1 MDENR
6 ICWLSLAL
14 IPRLG
19 NRSLWKL
26 YNHFKSAEAILKASS
41 REIWSVRG
49 LKSAVREA
57 LIKKDFVRDPYRE
70 AQRLERENIRFI
82 CWEDKEYPEILRH
95 IPYPPLFIFLKGSY
109 LEDDIMAVGV
119 VGTRYPSFRGRL
131 FAEKLSEELASQ
143 GVTVVSGLAVGIDTS
158 AHLGALRANGRTI
171 SVLGCGLDV
180 PYPRQNVQLKDRI
193 SRSGAVISEYPLG
206 VPPEKWRF
214 PLRNRI
220 VSGLSLGVVVVEA
233 GLKSGALITAK
244 LALEQGREVF
254 AVPGPAGD
262 YRSAGTNMLLKQGAK
277 LVEKA
282 EDIFDEIES
291 LKELRRNRVSRSS
304 RCESHGCDEHYDG
317 LEGRIMEV
325 LSDTPLH
332 IDVICRRIG
341 KSVKELLPVLS
352 SLEIRGQVR
361 QLPGKHFIVERQ
373 RT

>member
-1 MDENR
+1 MDENK

-14 IPRLG
+14 ISRLG

-26 YNHFKSAEAILKASS
+26 YNHFKSAEAILKANP
-41 REIWSVRG
+41 REIKSIQG
-49 LKSAVREA
+49 LKFPVREA
-57 LIKKDFVRDPYRE
+57 LLKKDFIRDPYRE
-70 AQRLERENIRFI
+70 ARRLEQENIKFI
-82 CWEDKEYPEILRH
+82 CWEDKEYPKILRH

-131 FAEKLSEELASQ
+131 FAEKLSGELASQ
-143 GVTVVSGLAVGIDTS
+143 GVTIVSGLAVGIDTS
-158 AHLGALRANGRTI
+158 AHIGALKANGRTI
-171 SVLGCGLDV
+171 SVLGCGLDI

-233 GLKSGALITAK
+233 GLRSGALITAR

-254 AVPGPAGD
+254 AVPGPVSD
-262 YRSAGTNMLLKQGAK
+262 YRSAGTNLLLKQGAK

-291 LKELRRNRVSRSS
+291 LKKLRKKSVSETRKVEGSS
-304 RCESHGCDEHYDG
+304 CSDRYKG
-317 LEGRIMEV
+317 LEGKIMEI
-325 LSDTPLH
+325 LSETPLH
-332 IDVICRRIG
+332 IDVICR
-341 KSVKELLPVLS
+341 KVKKPMKELLPILS
-352 SLEIRGQVR
+352 SLEIQGQVR
-361 QLPGKHFIVERQ
+361 QLPGKYFIIERQ

>member
-304 RCESHGCDEHYDG
+304 RYKSHGCDEHYDG